1 MEERLVDVLDGHN
14 RLLHVFPIP
23 ATACQSEADCV
34 EEAVKEATH
43 LKLVS
48 DEDLP
53 ALHGRPH
60 VSRGG
65 RLAPV
70 ADVLQVRA
78 DAEKR
83 RSEAVGVRAYFM
95 WLEEGRPDGCAERHW
110 LRAAAIEQT
119 ANAA

>member
-14 RLLHVFPIP
+14 RILHVFPVP
-23 ATACQSEADCV
+23 AESGRSEAECV
-34 EEAVKEATH
+34 QEAVEEATH

-48 DEDLP
+48 DEELD

-78 DAEKR
+78 DEETR
-83 RSEAVGVRAYFM
+83 RIEAIRLRAYHM
-95 WLEEGRPDGCAERHW
+95 WLDEGCPDGRANEHW
-110 LRAAAIEQT
+110 LQAAEIDPTAI
-119 ANAA
+119 AA